1 MQEPPPFHELPQHLR
16 IYIVLLALAY
26 LVAAFWVAPRLN
38 LAVAIGLI
46 AIFAA
51 TGLVRPVPH
60 PFGGISDPNIGVI
73 IIAALLW
80 APQDVLF
87 GVGVGSFIGLT
98 LFRKNKLWQ
107 ATSNGSGWGLPAAA
121 ATTVA
126 RGVVSSLPAGVIT
139 LFLAAILAVATYR
152 FANTGIFAIFR
163 SLRFGRPFLPD
174 WRQSIVFQWSSQF
187 LSAPLAVVLAE
198 LAERMGTT
206 WSGLGLTALYTLALP
221 VARQEYAYYNRAQ
234 QMLDETVEAV
244 VRALEGT
251 DPAARAHGDRVSKLA
266 VETGRRFGMSE
277 RGLLA
282 LRLASRLHDVGQLAG
297 PETAAPDEHQA
308 DVGGRILAQ
317 FSDGMIAEFVR
328 AHRERWDGKG
338 AHNERKGKD
347 IPLGGR
353 ILAAA
358 ETYDSVR
365 SGLRPFDVPRS
376 QDDTAAYLRAL
387 AGNVLDPKVV
397 TILLKVAP
405 EHDMDGRAASDDR

>member
-1 MQEPPPFHELPQHLR
+1 MQELPPFRELPQHLR

-26 LVAAFWVAPRLN
+26 LATAFWVAPYVN
-38 LAVAIGLI
+38 LTVALGLI

-80 APQDVLF
+80 SPQDVLF

-107 ATSNGSGWGLPAAA
+107 IISNGAGWGLPASA
-121 ATTVA
+121 ATGVA
-126 RGVVSSLPAGVIT
+126 GELVSRLPHGIIALI
-139 LFLAAILAVATYR
+139 LAAIVAVATYR
-152 FANTGIFAIFR
+152 FTNTGIFAAFR
-163 SLRFGRPFLPD
+163 SFRFGRPFFPD
-174 WRQSIVFQWSSQF
+174 WRQSIVFQWSSQL

-198 LAERMGTT
+198 IADRMGTT
-206 WSGLGLTALYTLALP
+206 WASLGLTAAYTLALP

-266 VETGRRFGMSE
+266 VETGRRLGMSE
-277 RGLLA
+277 RVLLA
-282 LRLASRLHDVGQLAG
+282 LRLASRLHDVGHIAG
-297 PETAAPDEHQA
+297 SEPAVPEEHHAAA
-308 DVGGRILAQ
+308 GGRILAQ
-317 FSDGMIAEFVR
+317 FSDGMIAEFVQ

-338 AHNERKGKD
+338 ARNQRKGSE

-365 SGLRPFDVPRS
+365 SGLRPFDSPHS
-376 QDDTAAYLRAL
+376 QRDATAYLRSL

-397 TILLKVAP
+397 TTLLRVAA
-405 EHDMDGRAASDDR
+405 EHDMGDRVESYER